1 MKKDLLARVLNILET
16 LWILLMLLNAYWLGY
31 QFDVPPYLLVLPL
44 ALFVGNT
51 WALLRTKNVVL
62 FFVQIV
68 ALLLLFSGGVTYLLA
83 VLCLAPV
90 MFVPQ
95 FFPKKWLKPMA
106 TVVVIMAVA
115 LAGVSVYTLM
125 TAAAPEVTIEQTLVL
140 EDAKLELRH
149 QTVTMEMG
157 PNTLRGV
164 YFEKQL
170 LGCTFTRLLYVCT
183 DEREITL
190 SWQDD
195 KTALINGRPCSVYF
209 SRLIGE

>member
-1 MKKDLLARVLNILET
+1 MKKDLFARALNVLET

-31 QFDVPPYLLVLPL
+31 QFDMPSYLLILPL
-44 ALFVGNT
+44 ALFIGNT

-62 FFVQIV
+62 FFVQII

-83 VLCLAPV
+83 VLCLAPA

-95 FFPKKWLKPMA
+95 LFPKKWLKPMA

-115 LAGVSVYTLM
+115 LSGVSVYTLM
-125 TAAAPEVTIEQTLVL
+125 TAAAPEVMVEQTLMQD
-140 EDAKLELRH
+140 DAKLELRR

-164 YFEKQL
+164 YFEKHF

-183 DEREITL
+183 DDREITL
-190 SWQDD
+190 NWQDD
-195 KTALINGRPCSVYF
+195 MTAVINGKPCSVYF